1 MQVLDIVDKAK
12 EAVTAT
18 AEAEMPFLKGVE
30 VPPRE
35 EALQAVKDS
44 EEATV
49 KAETALDLA
58 RQVIRSKA
66 ADAKTRYSKADA
78 KSLQTTS
85 LRGRLAW
92 KVDEDVEGFQKGDR
106 AAEDHSTIAGS
117 RREGRR
123 GRSTGAEKDDPDA
136 IAAVNDF

>member
-66 ADAKTRYSKADA
+66 ADAKTRYSKAVA
-78 KSLQTTS
+78 K
-85 LRGRLAW
+85 RL
-92 KVDEDVEGFQKGDR
+92 
-106 AAEDHSTIAGS
+106 
-117 RREGRR
+117 
-123 GRSTGAEKDDPDA
+123 KDDLGER
-136 IAAVNDF
+136 